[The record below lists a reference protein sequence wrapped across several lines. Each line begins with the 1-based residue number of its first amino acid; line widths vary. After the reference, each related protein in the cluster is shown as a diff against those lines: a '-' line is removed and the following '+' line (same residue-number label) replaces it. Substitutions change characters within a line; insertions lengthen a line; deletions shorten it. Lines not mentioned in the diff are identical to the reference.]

1 MKIYYV
7 GLIILGGVLGVA
19 ATLLL
24 KPHLKGME
32 HSTSADTKQMAAELQ
47 TSEPLYWVA
56 PMDSNYR
63 RDQPGKSPMGM
74 DLVPVYADNSPQKA
88 GAGMVQISPAVINN
102 LGVRTQP
109 VKQGQLQPQVTAVG
123 VVRYDEDEITHI
135 HPRVEGW
142 VEKLY
147 VKAAGDQVE
156 QGQPLYDLY
165 SPEMVNA
172 QEELILA
179 LLRNDKRLIQSVENR
194 LRALHVSAEQIQQ
207 VKKTRKALQAV
218 TYFAP
223 RSGVVDNLQIREGF
237 FIEPSTTIMSVASL
251 DRVWVEADVFERDAP
266 WVSLKQPV
274 RMSVDYLPQ
283 RQWLGQVDYI
293 YPTLDANTRTVRLRL
308 RFDNADHALKPNMY
322 SRVDIT
328 AKQPQHSLLVPRSAV
343 IRTGNQ
349 QRVVLA
355 LGDGRFKSVA
365 IILGASDR
373 EFMAVESGLS
383 AGDTVVTSA
392 QFLLDSESSK
402 TSDFMRYNNS
412 EHNAEDHNSTHRNSM
427 AHDSMH
433 NSSMNHSSMNHE
445 GMDHDAMDHSDMNH
459 SNMKHD
465 EAKLPAMNHSD
476 MSHDG
481 MKHDEIE
488 HHPMQHKAKPHANT
502 DEVAP

>member
-1 MKIYYV
+1 MKIYYI
-7 GLIILGGVLGVA
+7 GLFVIGIVLGVA

-24 KPHLKGME
+24 NPSFDGME
-32 HSTSADTKQMAAELQ
+32 YSAAAVKQQAGEQPDA
-47 TSEPLYWVA
+47 SEPLYWVA

-74 DLVPVYADNSPQKA
+74 DLVPVYADNSSQST
-88 GAGMVQISPAVINN
+88 GAGVVQISPAVINN

-123 VVRYDEDEITHI
+123 LVRYDEDEITHI

-194 LRALHVSAEQIQQ
+194 LRALHVSAAQIQQ
-207 VKKTRKALQAV
+207 VKKTRTALQAI

-266 WVSLKQPV
+266 WVSLEQPV

-283 RQWLGQVDYI
+283 REWLGKVDYV

-328 AKQPQHSLLVPRSAV
+328 AKQPLPQSQQPLLVPRSAV
-343 IRTGNQ
+343 IRTGDQ

-355 LGDGRFKSVA
+355 LGDGHFKSVA
-365 IILGASDR
+365 VTLGASDR

-383 AGDTVVTSA
+383 VGDTVVTSA

-402 TSDFMRYNNS
+402 TSDFMRYTDPKGDT
-412 EHNAEDHNSTHRNSM
+412 ADHNSIH
-427 AHDSMH
+427 HDSTHNRPMH
-433 NSSMNHSSMNHE
+433 HDTEKHHTN
-445 GMDHDAMDHSDMNH
+445 DHGTMDHSDMNH
-459 SNMKHD
+459 SNVNHD
-465 EAKLPAMNHSD
+465 EMNHRAMNHSEMD
-476 MSHDG
+476 HGS
-481 MKHDEIE
+481 
-488 HHPMQHKAKPHANT
+488 MQHNAKSHANT